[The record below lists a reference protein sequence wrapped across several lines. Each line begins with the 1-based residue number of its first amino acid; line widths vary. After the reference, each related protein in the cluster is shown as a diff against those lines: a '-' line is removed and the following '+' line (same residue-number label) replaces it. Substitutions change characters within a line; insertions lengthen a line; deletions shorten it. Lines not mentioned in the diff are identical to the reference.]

1 MMRFTKSTFPNPGQ
15 AHIAYT
21 NLCLYS
27 VIALSKL
34 FALNDA
40 RLAQVQV
47 KGDLIDEDDGLIK
60 TRSRARMSKFPYSA
74 LWVCVSAAR

>member
-1 MMRFTKSTFPNPGQ
+1 MLTF
-15 AHIAYT
+15 A
-21 NLCLYS
+21 LYS

-60 TRSRARMSKFPYSA
+60 TRSRARMSKYPFGS
-74 LWVCVSAAR
+74 L